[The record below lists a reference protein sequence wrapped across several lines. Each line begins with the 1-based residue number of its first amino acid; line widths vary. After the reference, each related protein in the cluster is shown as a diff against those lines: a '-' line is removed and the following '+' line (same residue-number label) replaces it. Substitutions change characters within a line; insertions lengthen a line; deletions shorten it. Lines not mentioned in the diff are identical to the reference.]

1 MASLFFLVRFLSG
14 EIIMVIE
21 QHCWW
26 WHSTCE
32 TGALSCQIQM
42 LKRCSEYPA
51 ITSLSQK
58 MSSAGEVCNSEH
70 GCRSHP
76 NYFRLHSDAERCIW
90 QTNVETKFLPLVR
103 RGLNRQTNTC
113 TCQSEWDQWL
123 NEDHSEILTLHPT
136 QTIDFVVSFF
146 GILPGLRLQYIDLH
160 LWLIQSRDK

>member
-1 MASLFFLVRFLSG
+1 MASLFFLVKFLSG

-21 QHCWW
+21 QMAQHVWDW
-26 WHSTCE
+26 SPVLPNPNAQ
-32 TGALSCQIQM
+32 GM
-42 LKRCSEYPA
+42 LWIPCHYLPPP
-51 ITSLSQK
+51 K
-58 MSSAGEVCNSEH
+58 MSYAGEVCNSEH

-76 NYFRLHSDAERCIW
+76 NYFRLHIDAERCMW
-90 QTNVETKFLPLVR
+90 KTNLETKFLPLVR

-123 NEDHSEILTLHPT
+123 NENHTEILTLHPT

-146 GILPGLRLQYIDLH
+146 GILPGLRLEYIDLH